1 MSLRDLISRH
11 SPERLLIQSPSGD
24 WTTERV
30 LDGTGAIRERVCGAR
45 VAVRLADAG
54 EALRALAALD
64 GVAQAVV
71 LVAPSVPLEQLPRM
85 LELAGVHAVVADDA
99 EKIHGSGFTR
109 VVRQIDDVGRLLA
122 SAPERTAWVLGTSGT
137 SGDPKLVAHTLE
149 TLVRT
154 TKIDADRGSSIR
166 WGLLYEWSRFAGLQV
181 LLQSTL
187 SGSTLLAPCI
197 DTPLEERI
205 ALFAKSGCTHLSATP
220 TMWRKIAM
228 TPGTDRLSLRQVSL
242 GGEISDDRILSTL
255 RSMFPDARITH
266 IYASTEAGVGFS
278 VNDGRAGFPESYL
291 ADPPAGLALRVVDG
305 RLHVRN
311 QAIQPTYVGTG
322 DSFGTDDGW
331 IDTGD
336 NVRIENG
343 RVYFLGR
350 DSGVINVGGNKVHP
364 EEVERVLLQFP
375 GVVAARVR
383 GKRSPITG
391 SLVVADVVM
400 EPAPEDPKAARQVLQ
415 RHAAANLQ
423 AHKVPALISFVAE
436 IESNAM
442 GKIARGKE

>member
-1 MSLRDLISRH
+1 VNLRDLISRH
-11 SPERLLIQSPSGD
+11 SAERLLIRCPSGD

-30 LDGTGAIRERVCGAR
+30 LDGIGAISDRVSGAR
-45 VAVRLADAG
+45 VAIRLVDVG

-64 GVAQAVV
+64 GVAEAVI

-85 LELAGVHAVVADDA
+85 LELACVQAVVADDP
-99 EKIHGSGFTR
+99 EEIRGIGFSR
-109 VVRQIDDVGRLLA
+109 VARQIDDIGGLLT
-122 SAPERTAWVLGTSGT
+122 SAAGKTAWILGTSGT
-137 SGDPKLVAHTLE
+137 AGDPKLVAHTLE

-154 TKIDADRGSSIR
+154 TKIDPERGSSVR

-181 LLQSTL
+181 LFQSAL
-187 SGSTLLAPCI
+187 SGSTLLAPSI

-228 TPGTDRLSLRQVSL
+228 TPGADRLPLRQVSL
-242 GGEISDDRILSTL
+242 GGEISDDRILTTL
-255 RSMFPDARITH
+255 GSMFPEARITH

-278 VNDGRAGFPESYL
+278 VNDRRAGFPESYL
-291 ADPPAGLALRVVDG
+291 TDPPAGLALRVVGG

-311 QAIQPTYVGTG
+311 HAIRSTYVGTEA
-322 DSFGTDDGW
+322 SFGTDDGW

-336 NVRIENG
+336 NVCIEGG

-364 EEVERVLLQFP
+364 EEVERVLLQYP
-375 GVVAARVR
+375 GVVAARVY

-391 SLVVADVVM
+391 ALVVAEVVL
-400 EPAPEDPKAARQVLQ
+400 EHVPEDSKAARLVLQ

-423 AHKVPALISFVAE
+423 AHKVPAMIAFVTE
-436 IESNAM
+436 IKSNAM